1 MTHERRR
8 PRGVAIGSGRYADT
22 YEWNDDQVVK
32 LFKRGLPEYL
42 AKREFVATR
51 VLHDAGLP
59 VPETYGVVT
68 VDKRNGVVL
77 ERIEGPSM
85 QDRLNVDPHPRMD
98 VVTRYA
104 RTLAE
109 LHASIHE
116 HKVARLPSQ
125 RRTLVEDIRHAK
137 IPDGGTR
144 SRVLEILGDLPD
156 GDAACHNDL
165 HPKNVIMSTY
175 GPVIVDCLTASMGNP
190 AADVARSLLVM
201 EAGQEWDST
210 RVRELR
216 RHFRSAYLLKY
227 CFLGHIWPEEVHQWR
242 VPIAAARLAEGFPG
256 EEGWLLHIISEELRR

>member
-8 PRGVAIGSGRYADT
+8 PRGVAVGRGRYADT
-22 YEWNDDQVVK
+22 FEWNNDQVVK
-32 LFKRGLPEYL
+32 LFREGLPEYL
-42 AKREFVATR
+42 AKREYVATR

-59 VPETYGVVT
+59 VPEAYGVVT
-68 VDKRNGVVL
+68 VDGRSGVVL

-85 QDRLNVDPHPRMD
+85 QDRLNTDPHPRMD

-116 HKVARLPSQ
+116 HTVARLPPQ
-125 RRTLVEDIRHAK
+125 RRRLEEDIHRAK
-137 IPDGGTR
+137 ALDEGTR
-144 SRVLEILGDLPD
+144 SIVLEILGDLPD

-165 HPKNVIMSTY
+165 HPKNVIMSAY

-216 RHFRSAYLLKY
+216 RHFRTAYLHKY

-242 VPIAAARLAEGFPG
+242 LPITAARLGEGFPG
-256 EEGWLLHIISEELRR
+256 EEGWLLHILRDRLV

>member
-42 AKREFVATR
+42 AKREYVTTR

-68 VDKRNGVVL
+68 VDDRNGLVL

-98 VVTRYA
+98 VITRYA

-116 HKVARLPSQ
+116 HTLARLPPQ
-125 RRTLVEDIRHAK
+125 RRRLVEDIHRAK
-137 IPDGGTR
+137 ILDEETR
-144 SRVLEILGDLPD
+144 SWVLEILGDLAD
-156 GDAACHNDL
+156 RDTACHNDL
-165 HPKNVIMSTY
+165 HPRNVIMSAY

-190 AADVARSLLVM
+190 AADVARSLL
-201 EAGQEWDST
+201 
-210 RVRELR
+210 
-216 RHFRSAYLLKY
+216 
-227 CFLGHIWPEEVHQWR
+227 
-242 VPIAAARLAEGFPG
+242 
-256 EEGWLLHIISEELRR
+256 